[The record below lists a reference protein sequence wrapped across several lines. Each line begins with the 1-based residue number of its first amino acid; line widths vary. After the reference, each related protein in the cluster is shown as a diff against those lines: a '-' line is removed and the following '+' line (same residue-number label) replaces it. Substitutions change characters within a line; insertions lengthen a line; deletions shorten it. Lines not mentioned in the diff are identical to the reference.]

1 MKLTVSSIAWTN
13 EEEKDVAEL
22 LQKLGV
28 KYVEVAPT
36 KLWDDPTKASDQDI
50 KDYKAFWQSYG
61 IEIVAF
67 QSMLF
72 TRADLKIFEDEE
84 NRQKTLTYLKDF
96 TVLAGKM
103 GAQVMVFGSP
113 KNRQKGDMAIDEANR
128 IAAEFFGEIGATASQ
143 NDVYFCI
150 EPNPTA
156 YACDFVTT
164 AREGIDFVK
173 SVDSDGFGLHLD
185 IAGMTLAGD
194 DVVASIKEAA
204 PLLRHFHISSPM
216 LEQVEDR
223 EDVHHRDAAEALK
236 SIGYDRFVSIEMRP
250 AVVGE
255 NVARVEKAVR
265 FAQDVYSS

>member
-1 MKLTVSSIAWTN
+1 MKLAVSSIAWTN
-13 EEEKDVAEL
+13 EEERDVAAAL
-22 LQKLGV
+22 RDLGV

-36 KLWDDPTKASDQDI
+36 KIWEDPTKATDTEITEYAD
-50 KDYKAFWQSYG
+50 FWRSYG

-72 TRADLKIFEDEE
+72 SRPDLKIFETAD
-84 NRQKTLTYLKDF
+84 NRAEAQKYLQDF

-113 KNRQKGDMAIDEANR
+113 KNRQRGDMPLDEATG
-128 IAAEFFGEIGATASQ
+128 IAKDFFAQIGDTAKA

-150 EPNPTA
+150 EPNPTN
-156 YACDFVTT
+156 YACDFVTN
-164 AREGIDFVK
+164 AAEGIEFVQQV
-173 SVDSDGFGLHLD
+173 SIDGFGLHLD
-185 IAGMTLAGD
+185 IAGMTLAHD
-194 DVVASIKEAA
+194 DVSVSIKEAA

-223 EDVHHRDAAEALK
+223 EDVHHRKAAAALK
-236 SIGYDRFVSIEMRP
+236 EIGYDRFVSIEMRP
-250 AVVGE
+250 GAAGE

-265 FAQDVYSS
+265 FAQEIYS